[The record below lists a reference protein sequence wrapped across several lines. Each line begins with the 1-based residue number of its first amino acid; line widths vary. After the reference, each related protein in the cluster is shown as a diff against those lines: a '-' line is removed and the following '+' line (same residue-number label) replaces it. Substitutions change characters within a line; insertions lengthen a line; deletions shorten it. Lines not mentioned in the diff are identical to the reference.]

1 MRNLIAFFRRFRVF
15 LVFVLLQVISLS
27 TYFSFLQYPRAQYL
41 TSASSI
47 SGSILKARF
56 DLTKHFNLSK
66 NNIKLQEE
74 NIALR
79 KKQPMS
85 FIRMQNGLV
94 RINDT
99 LFDQQYEYIPAT
111 VINSTL
117 TKRNNYFTL
126 NVGYAQGVKRG
137 MGVFSEN
144 GIVGIIHNSSKHF
157 AVVKSVLTENINID
171 VMVEPLG
178 LFGLMKWD
186 GGDPRFG
193 NITGIS
199 NDLKL
204 KKWLKVVT
212 RGGSGIFPR
221 GLTVGHIAKLKPVEG
236 KPLWDVVIKYSEDY
250 RTLQHVYVIRNLLS
264 EEQHQL
270 EVGVPNDEE
279 DRIDE

>member
-1 MRNLIAFFRRFRVF
+1 
-15 LVFVLLQVISLS
+15 
-27 TYFSFLQYPRAQYL
+27 LQYPRAQYL